1 MYENKLKY
9 IREKLDM
16 TQKELGF
23 LFNVDASTYR
33 GWESGKTIIP
43 LKHLIKFSNLYGYSL
58 DYLLGLSKTNIK
70 YKQIEQIDNKYIGK
84 RLKILRRKLN
94 LSQSIIAKECMINQ
108 TTYSNYEK
116 GYYLIFTISL
126 YTICKKHK
134 VSMDFLLGRKTLQN
148 KNYQEN

>member
-58 DYLLGLSKTNIK
+58 DFLLGLSKTNIK

-116 GYYLIFTISL
+116 GYYLISTISL

-134 VSMDFLLGRKTLQN
+134 VSMDVLLGRKTLQN